1 MRLPLPAPHDKTTAY
16 ADPPRAHHTGPKRKP
31 QTERADA
38 ALVAVLAAKTREDQT
53 YWCLPERD
61 RRDLVHA
68 LFQYPAMMV
77 PEVQR
82 RLVSAILEVKPDV
95 RSVYDPFVGAGT
107 SLVASMRLGLDC
119 YGQDINPL
127 AVLLSKVKTGPFHCD
142 RLDEYADEVVR
153 RAKAD
158 ASSAIEANFAG
169 IDKWFRPG
177 AQGELSK
184 LRRAIRACPR
194 WARRFLWV
202 VLAETV
208 RLTSNDRTSTYKL
221 HARPDEEIEEREV
234 SPLRT
239 FEGLVEKACEDVRA
253 HREEL
258 DREGFLRRGHYG
270 RGNRIALGNT
280 SAQARRLAGRRVG
293 YDLLVTSPPYGDNHT
308 TVTYG
313 QHAYLPLQW
322 IDLGDIDRRID
333 EEVLRTTQEIDRR
346 SLGGRQD
353 RATTKEVVEVL
364 GAKSIAL
371 SDTFE
376 RLEDKPHDRTARVAF
391 FYRDLDACLE
401 NIMAVM
407 NDDAYMCW
415 TVANRRVG
423 GEEIPTHQ
431 VLRDLLERRGAVYV
445 TEVERR
451 IYHKRMPTRNGTSQT
466 MRNERILVFRK
477 QGSLA

>member
-1 MRLPLPAPHDKTTAY
+1 MQFSPPVLHDQTA
-16 ADPPRAHHTGPKRKP
+16 ACSDPPRATHAELKDKT
-31 QTERADA
+31 QIERADA
-38 ALVAVLAAKTREDQT
+38 ALVATLASKTEEDEM
-53 YWCLPERD
+53 YWCLPQRD

-82 RLVSAILEVKPDV
+82 RLVSAILEINPDV

-107 SLVASMRLGLDC
+107 SLVASMSLGLDC

-127 AVLLSKVKTGPFHCD
+127 AVLLSKVKTGPFHSD
-142 RLDEYADEVVR
+142 RLNEYAGGVLR

-158 ASSAIEANFAG
+158 TSGTVEADFAG
-169 IDKWFRPG
+169 IDKWFRPE
-177 AQGELSK
+177 AQDELSK
-184 LRRAIRACPR
+184 LRRAIRTCPQ
-194 WARRFLWV
+194 WSRRFFWV

-221 HARPDEEIEEREV
+221 HARPKEEVEGREV

-239 FEGLVEKACEDVRA
+239 FERLVRRACEDVRA
-253 HREEL
+253 HQEEL
-258 DREGFLRRGHYG
+258 ERGGLLRRGHYT
-270 RGNRIALGNT
+270 RENQIVLGNT
-280 SAQARRLAGRRVG
+280 GTRARRLAGTRVG

-333 EEVLRTTQEIDRR
+333 EDVLRTTQEIDRR
-346 SLGGRQD
+346 SLGGKQERSS
-353 RATTKEVVEVL
+353 TKGVL
-364 GAKSIAL
+364 DVLSAKSPAL
-371 SDTFE
+371 ADTFE
-376 RLEDKPHDRTARVAF
+376 RLKDKPRDRTARVAF

-407 NDDAYMCW
+407 NDNAYMCW

-431 VLRDLLERRGAVYV
+431 VLRDLLERRGGGYV

-466 MRNERILVFRK
+466 MRSERILVFRK
-477 QGSLA
+477 QGGSV